1 VTSGFGYTI
10 QDSRESLE
18 YEKLMAMLLV
28 IGAVG
33 YVLDSIC
40 LALIKRYSWHK

>member
-1 VTSGFGYTI
+1 
-10 QDSRESLE
+10 
-18 YEKLMAMLLV
+18 MAMLLV

-33 YVLDSIC
+33 YMLDGIC